1 MSVNVSIV
9 TTANRICRFSLD
21 TPEGMLALRH
31 ALQRGA
37 HLFSGKPLIVG
48 SAEQTEIFAANTIAC
63 IELETANAE
72 RSDELATLFPAI
84 GQNPALRKLAQ
95 EEAAT
100 PFEGGLDGEHFSARL
115 DFFFSGGHALAM
127 RAEGVRRASLAE
139 RLMNLTSLFERPLI
153 TYRLPN
159 SGFGLMNPHA
169 LVRTTVTPGVPELP
183 NDALP
188 TTVG

>member
-21 TPEGMLALRH
+21 TPEGMLALRY

-72 RSDELATLFPAI
+72 RSDELTTLFPAI
-84 GQNPALRKLAQ
+84 GQNPALRKLAKRKLQ
-95 EEAAT
+95 
-100 PFEGGLDGEHFSARL
+100 
-115 DFFFSGGHALAM
+115 
-127 RAEGVRRASLAE
+127 
-139 RLMNLTSLFERPLI
+139 RPL
-153 TYRLPN
+153 RAA
-159 SGFGLMNPHA
+159 S
-169 LVRTTVTPGVPELP
+169 TVSTFPR
-183 NDALP
+183 DSTSSSA
-188 TTVG
+188 VGTRWRCAPKASAAPRSPSA